1 VEKVLLFL
9 SLIYNSEEQNFLGAL
24 KYELKENQK
33 PLEEQNKKVMEK
45 LLKKINQME
54 KMKVTENY

>member
-1 VEKVLLFL
+1 MEKVLLFL